1 MAEHPLHQLV
11 LLTRRLRDRLIAPSA
26 MATRD
31 GRALRDQFVERTGQ
45 TTVTE
50 YADAVA
56 LAAAS
61 AMLATQRI
69 LPRELPATARQWL
82 RAQSDP
88 LTLAALMPCLD
99 ECSAQEAIRSGDLD
113 EIRSYLAAPSTRLA
127 DCLSAGNARSGWEG
141 LYFLETF
148 LHQYHAPSRR
158 KRGVYYTPVEL
169 ASFLVRQVDTCLRT
183 EFGCPLGLADPA
195 TWQQVA
201 PRRSVTS
208 SQRSF
213 VRTLDPAMGTGV
225 FLLSAFDLM
234 RATWSTEYVTGEYVT
249 GNQASAAQMTW
260 SEFVSSIVLP
270 RLAGQDLM
278 LSAVVVARLLLTAR
292 LVDTGYDF
300 RPSGTLELHCGNT
313 LLHPRVGHEDLTTD
327 EASFTVIWGNPPF
340 SGLSEHR
347 SEWIRDLMRGKAPGN
362 SDAVADYFRV
372 DDQPLAERKHWL
384 DDDYVKFLRVAHW
397 LVERADCGVVGLVSN
412 HGYLDN
418 ITFRGLRQQ
427 LLKTFSRVSVLDLHG
442 NSRAGERAP
451 DGAADESVFGI
462 EQGVAVSLLCR
473 PPIRGEAKRVEHGE
487 LWGGRDDKL
496 SRLAR
501 CELAAPSTLEPHSPY
516 YLFVPR
522 SELAEHFYLR
532 GARLCDV
539 MPISSTA
546 PVTARDGL
554 VVAMTAE
561 ELHAR
566 LQRLADPHIA
576 DDEIRQQFFPS
587 PRTTRYPAGDTR
599 SWQLPEAR
607 ARLCRESNW
616 VDLIRQC
623 QYRPFDRRWIFW
635 AKWMIDWSRDTVV
648 RHLTSIPNLALIA
661 RRQSPASLSCD
672 FFWITDVLALDGLIR
687 SDNRGSESIFPL
699 FVAPSP
705 FDSHIRSDVDT
716 QRVSANFT
724 RDFVQQIAQQLERP
738 WCETTRVTI
747 AGTLT
752 PSALFHYIYALF
764 HAPSYRKRFAPWL
777 RQDFPRVF
785 VPADALLFDQL
796 GQLGD
801 RLIRLHL
808 MRDASSNRPLYDA
821 DVRAFVLK
829 APYPRWS
836 AAERIELAP
845 GCSVG
850 PVNQGTWE
858 YRVGAHQVCQ
868 KWMKDRQGRALTARD
883 LEEYARM
890 VAAIDETRRIAE
902 QIDMHIRLAGDWPR
916 AFVEGTGA

>member
-1 MAEHPLHQLV
+1 
-11 LLTRRLRDRLIAPSA
+11 

-31 GRALRDQFVERTGQ
+31 GRELRDQFVERTGQ
-45 TTVTE
+45 TGVTDC
-50 YADAVA
+50 ADAMA

-69 LPRELPATARQWL
+69 LPTVLPSAARQWL
-82 RAQSDP
+82 LAQSDP
-88 LTLAALMPCLD
+88 LTLAALRPCLD
-99 ECSAQEAIRSGDLD
+99 ECPAQEAIGSGELA
-113 EIRSYLAAPSTRLA
+113 EIRSYLAAPSTQLA
-127 DCLSAGNARSGWEG
+127 EYLSAGNTRSGWEG

-158 KRGVYYTPVEL
+158 RRGVYYTPVEL
-169 ASFLVRQVDTCLRT
+169 AAYLVRQVDARLRN
-183 EFGCPLGLADPA
+183 EFGCPLGLADSA

-201 PRRSVTS
+201 PRRSVAS

-213 VRTLDPAMGTGV
+213 VRTLDPAMGSGV

-234 RATWSTEYVTGEYVT
+234 RATWTTEYVTC
-249 GNQASAAQMTW
+249 NQASAAQMTW

-270 RLAGQDLM
+270 RLVGQDLM
-278 LSAVVVARLLLTAR
+278 LSAVVIARLLLTAR
-292 LVDTGYDF
+292 LVDTGFDF
-300 RPSGTLELHCGNT
+300 RPAGTLELHCGNT
-313 LLHPRVGHEDLTTD
+313 LLHPRVGNEDLATD

-362 SDAVADYFRV
+362 SDPVADYFRV

-412 HGYLDN
+412 HGFLDN

-427 LLKTFSRVSVLDLHG
+427 LLQTFSRVSVLDLHG

-473 PPIRGEAKRVEHGE
+473 PPLRDEAMRVEHGE
-487 LWGGRDDKL
+487 LWGGRDEKL
-496 SRLAR
+496 ARLAH
-501 CELAAPSTLEPHSPY
+501 CELASPSTLEPHSPY

-522 SELAEHFYLR
+522 SKRAEHFYLR

-554 VVAMTAE
+554 VVALTAE
-561 ELHAR
+561 ELHTR

-576 DDEIRQQFFPS
+576 HDEIRHQFFPS

-607 ARLCRESNW
+607 ERLCREPNW
-616 VDLIRQC
+616 VDLIRPC

-661 RRQSPASLSCD
+661 RRQSPASLPCD
-672 FFWITDVLALDGLIR
+672 YFWITDVIALDGLIR

-699 FVAPSP
+699 FVAPAP
-705 FDSHIRSDVDT
+705 FDSHISSET
-716 QRVSANFT
+716 SAHRVSANFT
-724 RDFVQQIAQQLERP
+724 RDFVQQIAHQLGRP
-738 WCETTRVTI
+738 WCETTHATI
-747 AGTLT
+747 AGTIT
-752 PSALFHYIYALF
+752 PSALFGYIYALF
-764 HAPSYRKRFAPWL
+764 HAPSYRQRFAPWL
-777 RQDFPRVF
+777 RQDFPRIF

-796 GQLGD
+796 GQLGE

-808 MRDASSNRPLYDA
+808 MREASSDRPSYNA
-821 DVRAFVLK
+821 DLRAFWLK

-845 GCSVG
+845 GLSLG
-850 PVNQGTWE
+850 PVKQGTWE
-858 YRVGAHQVCQ
+858 HRVGAYQVCQ
-868 KWMKDRQGRALTARD
+868 KWMKDRQGRTLAAQD
-883 LEEYARM
+883 LEEYAQI

-902 QIDMHIRLAGDWPR
+902 QIDTYIQLAGDWPL
-916 AFVEGTGA
+916 AFVEGTGD